1 MKEQKQELKKQ
12 VEEKLLQK
20 ITDLEAVKLALE
32 EDLKT
37 SEGEERLTNQ
47 KLLDNTLHLLQEL
60 KLAHLNILTM
70 DPES

>member
-37 SEGEERLTNQ
+37 SEGEELLTNQ